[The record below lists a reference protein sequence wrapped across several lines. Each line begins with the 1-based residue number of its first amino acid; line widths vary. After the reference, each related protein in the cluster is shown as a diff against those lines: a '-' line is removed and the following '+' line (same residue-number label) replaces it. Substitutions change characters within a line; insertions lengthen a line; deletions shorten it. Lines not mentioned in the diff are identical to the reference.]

1 MTIQEAHR
9 QLLFALYGLYDN
21 REAANIA
28 DLIIEH
34 VTGQRRIDRIVN
46 KQMPVGLAAQKELAD
61 MQALLLQH
69 TPVQYVLHEAWFAG
83 LKFYVDDNVLIP
95 RPETEELVQ
104 WVVGSWLQVAGCK
117 FQDEANDTSNGQP
130 VTSNLQ
136 PVTRLLD
143 IGTGS
148 GCIPIAVKKKWP
160 GWDVHALD
168 ISATALQVAQKNAAD
183 LQAPITFYETD
194 ILNELQWPPLPIFDI
209 IVSNPPY
216 IKNAESA
223 AMRDNVT
230 RFEPHTALFV
240 PDDDAL
246 LFYRQIARFA
256 LRHLRPN
263 GLLFFEINEAFGAEV
278 CLLLANNGFTGVE
291 LQTDMQGKHRMVKA
305 VLPTANA

>member
-9 QLLFALYGLYDN
+9 QLLFALYDLYDN

-28 DLIIEH
+28 DLVVEH

-46 KQMPVGLAAQKELAD
+46 KHMPIGPAAQKELAA

-83 LKFYVDDNVLIP
+83 LKFYVDGNVLIP
-95 RPETEELVQ
+95 RPETEELVE
-104 WVVGSWLQVAGCK
+104 WVVGAQSQVSGCK
-117 FQDEANDTSNGQP
+117 LQDKANDTG
-130 VTSNLQ
+130 NLQ
-136 PVTRLLD
+136 PATSNQQTVIRLLD

-148 GCIPIAVKKKWP
+148 GCIPIAVKKKCP

-168 ISATALQVAQKNAAD
+168 ISAPALQVAQKNATD
-183 LQAPITFYETD
+183 LQTPITFCQAD
-194 ILNELQWPPLPIFDI
+194 ILNELHWPPLPIFDI

-216 IKNAESA
+216 IKLSESA
-223 AMRDNVT
+223 DMLNNVT
-230 RFEPHTALFV
+230 RYEPHTALFV

-256 LRHLRPN
+256 LRHLRPG
-263 GLLFFEINEAFGAEV
+263 GLLFFEINEALGAEV
-278 CLLLANNGFTGVE
+278 CLLLADNGFTGVE
-291 LQTDMQGKHRMVKA
+291 LKTDMQGKNRMVKA
-305 VLPTANA
+305 VLPALQS

>member
-28 DLIIEH
+28 DLVIEH

-46 KQMPVGLAAQKELAD
+46 KQMPVGPAAQKELAD

-69 TPVQYVLHEAWFAG
+69 TPVQYVLHEAWFAD

-95 RPETEELVQ
+95 RPESEELVA
-104 WVVGSWLQVAGCK
+104 WVAESQPQVAGCIVK
-117 FQDEANDTSNGQP
+117 GEANDTR
-130 VTSNLQ
+130 NLQ
-136 PVTRLLD
+136 PATPIRLLD

-148 GCIPIAVKKKWP
+148 GCIPIAVKKKRP

-168 ISATALQVAQKNAAD
+168 ISAPALRVAQKNAAD

-256 LRHLRPN
+256 LRYLRAN
-263 GLLFFEINEAFGAEV
+263 GLLFFEINEAFGDEV
-278 CLLLANNGFTGVE
+278 CLLLADNGFTGVE
-291 LQTDMQGKHRMVKA
+291 LKTDMQGKHRMVKA
-305 VLPTANA
+305 VLPALHA